1 MHIRGDIARLV
12 LLAIII
18 YLDSASPTTASLASP
33 EAACNAD
40 AARVGCWQMEEGS
53 GRSTA
58 DESQSSPLTN
68 LTLSNSEMW
77 TTDRLGNCNKVLNR
91 NGSKYVGVPDTDSL
105 DISGDITIAAWATPQ
120 VETTMYLVKKAMQGT
135 IVVGQ
140 ELGMAAGSGTT
151 CTPATNPCPFGR
163 FRYATGDGDAYRIN
177 GSGNYTATDSWTH
190 NAVTK
195 SGTTL
200 LICKNGVQ
208 IGTRKV
214 ATITIG
220 TNTLVLGFGPQI
232 DGSGTASSFFTGSL
246 DVNRIYRRAL
256 YVNEIPSLVDH
267 EPQAATTT
275 SQPGSSRP
283 GHRRQ

>member
-1 MHIRGDIARLV
+1 
-12 LLAIII
+12 
-18 YLDSASPTTASLASP
+18 
-33 EAACNAD
+33 
-40 AARVGCWQMEEGS
+40 
-53 GRSTA
+53 
-58 DESQSSPLTN
+58 
-68 LTLSNSEMW
+68 
-77 TTDRLGNCNKVLNR
+77 VLNR

-105 DISGDITIAAWATPQ
+105 DISGDNTIAAWATSQ
-120 VETTMYLVKKAMQGT
+120 AVITMYLVKKAMQGT
-135 IVVGQ
+135 VVVGQ

-256 YVNEIPSLVDH
+256 YVNEIPILVDQ

-275 SQPGSSRP
+275 SLSWIFTTCTPTAVTVTSFDATSARAWI
-283 GHRRQ
+283 HRIIRIGIVDQLNKQAERLFKALQEFGV